1 MHKNTDHWTQKCE
14 MVLDWNTSR
23 CQSIM
28 EDGGES
34 VFGHC
39 GSIDALLKKGTVHNM
54 MHMSLMGDFPQPPEL
69 GDDESIGINL
79 TPTLKDISLYTL
91 RALGRLIDLNW
102 IQKEDFVWFSVTER
116 FKESMC
122 IFYYHFEVEPVEVKK
137 SL

>member
-1 MHKNTDHWTQKCE
+1 MPEHHGGWWRISLWALRFHRRPLEEGDCSQHDAHE
-14 MVLDWNTSR
+14 V
-23 CQSIM
+23 
-28 EDGGES
+28 DGRLS
-34 VFGHC
+34 P
-39 GSIDALLKKGTVHNM
+39 A
-54 MHMSLMGDFPQPPEL
+54 PEL

-91 RALGRLIDLNW
+91 RALGRLIDFNR

-122 IFYYHFEVEPVEVKK
+122 IFYYHFEVEPVEEKK